1 MKKIILD
8 TDLGCDSDDI
18 GALVILNQLYNQK
31 KVLPLCITSINS
43 HLEPALLIAEI
54 NKYYGNQILIGMNKC
69 NNYGIDNG
77 YSVDVVNKFNI
88 SRDKDFPSSIDVIKK
103 VLLAESGKI
112 DLITVGPL
120 TNIYYFIKN
129 YGVELLNEK
138 VDTMYLMA
146 GNFASNTT
154 EWNISEDIE
163 AFLLVLKEFKGKM
176 VFIPFEIGYDVLT
189 ARNLLNSDTMMGY
202 GYYVHNQ
209 GPRPSWDPITVYY
222 AITLSDEFTLS
233 EAGVVSCNEKGVTT
247 FSKGKGNHYYMLNNF
262 DKARIEKVLEEL
274 MVI

>member
-31 KVLPLCITSINS
+31 KVLPLCITSVNS
-43 HLEPALLIAEI
+43 HLEPALFIDEI
-54 NKYYGNQILIGMNKC
+54 NKHYGNQILIGMNKC

-77 YSVDVVNKFNI
+77 YAVDVVNKFNI
-88 SRDKDFPSSIDVIKK
+88 SKDKDYPNSIDVMRK
-103 VLLAESGKI
+103 VLVEESDKI
-112 DLITVGPL
+112 DLITIGPL
-120 TNIYYFIKN
+120 TNIFYFIKS

-146 GNFASNTT
+146 GNFVSSNA
-154 EWNISEDIE
+154 EWNITEDIE
-163 AFLLVLKEFKGKM
+163 ALLLVLKEFKGKM
-176 VFIPFEIGYDVLT
+176 VFVPFEVGYDVLT

-222 AITLSDEFTLS
+222 AITSSSEFTLS
-233 EAGVVSCNEKGVTT
+233 EAGVVSCSEKGVTT
-247 FSKGKGNHYYMLNNF
+247 FNKGNGNHYYMLNNF
-262 DKARIEKVLEEL
+262 DKLRVEKILEEL